1 MELAMGIFLI
11 GFAITFL
18 VNKKLKFEPTNFN
31 AITGGAV
38 AGFLAGIIGTGG
50 AIRGA
55 TLAAFNLKKGM
66 FVGTPA
72 GIDFAIDLSRTIIY
86 LVNGYLDKSIY
97 GISPYSIFWHM
108 QVLGSARNY

>member
-1 MELAMGIFLI
+1 MGIFLI

-66 FVGTPA
+66 FVGTPT
-72 GIDFAIDLSRTIIY
+72 GIDFAVDLSRTIIY
-86 LVNGYLDKSIY
+86 LVNGYLDKKYIWY
-97 GISPYSIFWHM
+97 IPVLYILAYAA
-108 QVLGSARNY
+108 LGSARNY